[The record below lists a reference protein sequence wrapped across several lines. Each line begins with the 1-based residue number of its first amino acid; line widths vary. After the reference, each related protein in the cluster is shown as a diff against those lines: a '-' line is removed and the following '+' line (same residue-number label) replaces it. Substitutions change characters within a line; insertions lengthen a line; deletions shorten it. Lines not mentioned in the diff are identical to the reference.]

1 MSQDSHSMVSPSS
14 PLAMLQVWKTTCGSS
29 NRRPGRDGGDLGT
42 QAPHVGS
49 RRALEN
55 SLGAMFFTSKF
66 CGWRTKSRCSCVW
79 KVVISC
85 RVQAMNRPVP
95 GHVDHQE
102 KGQRK
107 MADYVSQA
115 RPGTSKKWR
124 CARYSIS
131 YYLMVRNHQFDH
143 RLLQ

>member
-1 MSQDSHSMVSPSS
+1 MNQDSHEPWFHPPHRWPPGVENY
-14 PLAMLQVWKTTCGSS
+14 LRLQQQEARS
-29 NRRPGRDGGDLGT
+29 RRGDLGT
-42 QAPHVGS
+42 QAPHVRS

-55 SLGAMFFTSKF
+55 SLEAIFFTSKF
-66 CGWRTKSRCSCVW
+66 CGWRTKLRCSCVW
-79 KVVISC
+79 KGVISC

-131 YYLMVRNHQFDH
+131 YHLMVRNHQLDY